1 MSLAVIFYQIIIGG
15 IIVLSAKLWGRK
27 ALGLATIIA
36 IIWTIMHI
44 FVMWLMILQFITI
57 IVAYNIGKG
66 FIKTEAIQIEYDKKE
81 D

>member
-66 FIKTEAIQIEYDKKE
+66 FIKNGAIQIEYDKKE

>member
-66 FIKTEAIQIEYDKKE
+66 FIKNEAIQIEYDKKE